1 MNRFNIPKILPW
13 LFFFIPLNIYV
24 IGDWLGTGI
33 QWALFRYQESY
44 LGPSLII
51 VNQDIQYIL
60 DGYIS
65 GKTASS
71 VLFWIAGV
79 IFLVLAVL
87 VSGSPLG
94 RSGRRH
100 AGLLCLFCGSA
111 FLFADCIQYGIFLHG
126 PAGICIPVG
135 IPVIFIVGWWLYTGE
150 RRNDQQLDPPER
162 DGRSLFSSIKVSV
175 VTFFEKHTII
185 CIFLILF
192 FAYNTIYVMNT
203 NGDTAPATFFPLSV
217 LQYHNLFFDQFGQM
231 AINANTDYGYLLIN
245 GHYYSLFPVVTP
257 VLVTP
262 VYAVSLGLFHVF
274 SVPLTV
280 ENILLIA
287 KTCAAITAALSGVVV
302 YLVCQEL
309 FSKRIALLSTFI
321 YAFATSTW
329 SISSQ
334 ALWQHGLGELLL
346 IIMLCV
352 IIRNEKAES
361 DLNILILGILSGLLV
376 FNRPPDAVLV
386 IPIFYYIIRFY
397 RNKSGYYATG
407 GIVSGLPF
415 LLYNL
420 LIFGTIYGGY
430 KENLVYYSINGE
442 FFIHFLGLLIS
453 PNVGLFI
460 FSPFLIFS
468 IIGYFKVRDI
478 PNQRVA
484 SVFLAF
490 GPAILLNILVY
501 SFFGRWY
508 ASIYCYGPRFLT
520 GMLPVLIIYFALFF
534 RNILISQDPLMIKRL
549 LQIVVIFFII
559 LSIFIQ
565 FIGVYYY
572 VYLPSKGMD
581 DTRAW
586 DWNDSI
592 ITGSFNAGFGKNIT
606 ITMYSFPPLHPV
618 VRYHFTGGG

>member
-1 MNRFNIPKILPW
+1 MEYSCTALP
-13 LFFFIPLNIYV
+13 
-24 IGDWLGTGI
+24 
-33 QWALFRYQESY
+33 
-44 LGPSLII
+44 
-51 VNQDIQYIL
+51 
-60 DGYIS
+60 
-65 GKTASS
+65 
-71 VLFWIAGV
+71 
-79 IFLVLAVL
+79 
-87 VSGSPLG
+87 
-94 RSGRRH
+94 
-100 AGLLCLFCGSA
+100 
-111 FLFADCIQYGIFLHG
+111 
-126 PAGICIPVG
+126 GICIPVG
-135 IPVIFIVGWWLYTGE
+135 IPLIFIAGWWLYTGE
-150 RRNDQQLDPPER
+150 RRNDKKLDPPEKES
-162 DGRSLFSSIKVSV
+162 RSLFSSIKVSA
-175 VTFFEKHTII
+175 VTFFEEHTII

-192 FAYNTIYVMNT
+192 FAYNTLYVMNT
-203 NGDTAPATFFPLSV
+203 NGDTAPATFLPLSV

-231 AINANTDYGYLLIN
+231 AINANTDYGYLLIK

-262 VYAVSLGLFHVF
+262 VYAVSLGLFQVL

-280 ENILLIA
+280 ENLLLIA
-287 KTCAAITAALSGVVV
+287 KTCAAIIAALSGAVV
-302 YLVCQEL
+302 YLVCREL
-309 FSKRIALLSTFI
+309 FSKKIALLSTFI

-346 IIMLCV
+346 IIMLYF

-361 DLNILILGILSGLLV
+361 NLNILILGILSGLLV

-386 IPIFYYIIRFY
+386 IPILYYIIQFY
-397 RNKSGYYATG
+397 RNKSVYYATG

-420 LIFGTIYGGY
+420 LIFGTIFGGY
-430 KENLVYYSINGE
+430 KENLVYYSMNGE
-442 FFIHFLGLLIS
+442 FFIHFLGLFIS

-468 IIGYFKVRDI
+468 VIGYFKVRDI

-534 RNILISQDPLMIKRL
+534 RNILTPRDPPMKKRL
-549 LQIVVIFFII
+549 LRIVVIFFIL
-559 LSIFIQ
+559 LSVFIQ

-581 DTRAW
+581 NTRAW

-606 ITMYSFPPLHPV
+606 ITMYSFPPLPPV
-618 VRYHFTGGG
+618 VRYHLTGGG